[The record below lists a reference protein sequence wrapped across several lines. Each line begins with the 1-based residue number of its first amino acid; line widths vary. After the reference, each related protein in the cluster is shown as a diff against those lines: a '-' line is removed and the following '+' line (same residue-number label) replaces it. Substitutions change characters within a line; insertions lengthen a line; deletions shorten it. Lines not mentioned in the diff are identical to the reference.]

1 MGIKKLNSQER
12 AALLGT
18 FLKADAKQL
27 KDARFL
33 ATILCDDE
41 PNKEDAFLALTYYYA
56 LDENKDELNRTL
68 STMMLNIE

>member
-1 MGIKKLNSQER
+1 MGIKKLNSKER
-12 AALLGT
+12 AALLSS

-41 PNKEDAFLALTYYYA
+41 SNKEDALLALTYYYA
-56 LDENKDELNRTL
+56 LDENKEELKRTL
-68 STMMLNIE
+68 STMMLDAE

>member
-12 AALLGT
+12 AALLET

-41 PNKEDAFLALTYYYA
+41 RNKEDAFLALTYYYA

-68 STMMLNIE
+68 SMMMLDVE